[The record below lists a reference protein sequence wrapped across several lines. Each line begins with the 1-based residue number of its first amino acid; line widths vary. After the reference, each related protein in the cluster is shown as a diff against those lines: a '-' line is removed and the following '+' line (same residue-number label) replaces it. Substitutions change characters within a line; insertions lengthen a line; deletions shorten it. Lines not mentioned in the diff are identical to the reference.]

1 MPAKTCLFSCLVLT
15 NLATTLASVAIG
27 LGTLN
32 PGRLSSTLSLALS
45 HVLISAVEPGE
56 CLEPDTGVSHPLGVT
71 WSLLTECGEARCD
84 ARHGTVFI
92 SYS

>member
-1 MPAKTCLFSCLVLT
+1 MPAKTCLFASLVLA
-15 NLATTLASVAIG
+15 NLASSLASVAIG
-27 LGTLN
+27 LGQLN
-32 PGRLSSTLSLALS
+32 PVAPS
-45 HVLISAVEPGE
+45 E

-84 ARHGTVFI
+84 LRHGTVYI

>member
-1 MPAKTCLFSCLVLT
+1 M
-15 NLATTLASVAIG
+15 I
-27 LGTLN
+27 
-32 PGRLSSTLSLALS
+32 SL
-45 HVLISAVEPGE
+45 VEPGE